1 MERMM
6 KKSDNFHAE
15 ALFYQIAA
23 STGKPLCKASD
34 DVLRY
39 KLIYF
44 VLQRMMFWRPAD
56 DVLLPPIG
64 SNASDE
70 WK

>member
-1 MERMM
+1 M
-6 KKSDNFHAE
+6 
-15 ALFYQIAA
+15 I
-23 STGKPLCKASD
+23 LCKASD